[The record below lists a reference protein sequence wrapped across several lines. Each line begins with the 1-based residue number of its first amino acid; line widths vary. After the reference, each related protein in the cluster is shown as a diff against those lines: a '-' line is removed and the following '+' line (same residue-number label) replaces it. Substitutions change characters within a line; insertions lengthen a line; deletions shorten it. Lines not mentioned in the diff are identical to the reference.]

1 MNSFPIKKLI
11 SFWLIFIFIL
21 APCQRGQSQTGVLI
35 PSNKSAPDAAIL
47 SLQTMNVDI
56 CIDNQ
61 TATIRVVQIF
71 DNKTEQNLEGKF
83 LFALPDRASVADFA
97 IWEGDNRIPGVMME
111 RRRAN
116 EVYGEIKQKVIDPGI
131 LQQTDE
137 KGGNSAFSAKVFPI
151 TPYGTKRIEM
161 EYTENLPVEN
171 LSSSFTFPLK
181 PSLGETQKVSEFNLT
196 VCAYNEYPISN
207 IEFDSGRFPLNI
219 SKQTDNEFEAGF
231 RARDYELTDDFSFRY
246 KLNVP
251 ESQFSFITY
260 RAPENI
266 SAYDL
271 RNPALAERNAD
282 GFFEARAI
290 FNEHSAEKIQPRRAL
305 LLLDTSLSMYGEKL
319 QRAVEAVDFFLHN
332 LNAEDEFNVILFGND
347 ANAFSEKILS
357 ATPEN
362 IENAL
367 NFIKNAHLGGGTNLK
382 KAFEKAIEVSNGFSN
397 GERSIVLISD
407 ANPTKETTNIK
418 TLTKLFEINSA
429 NSIKFYAFALGGDAN
444 TSLLEE
450 LTAKTHGYFT
460 KLRETEDVSA
470 ALKIFFSK
478 VGTPTV
484 ENLRFSAANA
494 ENFYQ
499 IYPTAENSFD
509 GSGFSFVGRYKT
521 PKESETVNF
530 SAQFGAYNLAFS
542 RNVNLPEFADL
553 HKHLP
558 RLWAKARI
566 DALVREIN
574 VNGEREDYISEIIRL
589 SQKYKIVSPYTAFLA
604 APRTLLRPRL
614 IQPGDPVIRVKTDE
628 RVAEV
633 FAVLPF
639 GETQSLTF
647 LESEGVWETRF
658 LAPAWMP
665 DGVYE
670 CRLILTDKDG
680 NGFEERK
687 TFVVDSHAPKV
698 KINLPETSV
707 KAGEELNIRVSAD
720 SDTARLTA
728 KLYGAKPVQ
737 LFWSNAEKAN
747 VGKIRIPENL
757 APGKY
762 ALTVTAEDFAHNQN
776 SEEIIL
782 EILGK

>member
-1 MNSFPIKKLI
+1 MNSFPTKKLI
-11 SFWLIFIFIL
+11 SFGLIFIFIF

-35 PSNKSAPDAAIL
+35 PSNKSAPDATIL

-61 TATIRVVQIF
+61 TATVRVVQIF

-97 IWEGDNRIPGVMME
+97 IWEGDSRIPGVMME

-181 PSLGETQKVSEFNLT
+181 PSLGEAQKVGEFNLT

-219 SKQTDNEFEAGF
+219 SKQNDDEFEAGF

-246 KLNVP
+246 RLDVP
-251 ESQFSFITY
+251 ESQFSFIAY

-266 SAYDL
+266 SAFDL
-271 RNPALAERNAD
+271 RNPALAKQNAD

-290 FNEHSAEKIQPRRAL
+290 FNEHSAEKTQPRRVL

-332 LNAEDEFNVILFGND
+332 LNAEDEFNVILFGNET
-347 ANAFSEKILS
+347 NVLSEKVLF

-362 IENAL
+362 VENAL
-367 NFIKNAHLGGGTNLK
+367 NFIKNSHLGGGTNLK
-382 KAFEKAIEVSNGFSN
+382 KAFEKAIEFSGGFSD

-418 TLTKLFEINSA
+418 TLTKSFETTSTNSV
-429 NSIKFYAFALGGDAN
+429 KFYAFALGGDAN

-450 LTAKTHGYFT
+450 LSAKTHGYFT
-460 KLRETEDVSA
+460 KLRETEDISM

-484 ENLRFSAANA
+484 ENLRFSAAD
-494 ENFYQ
+494 EKNFYQ
-499 IYPTAENSFD
+499 IYPTAENSYD
-509 GSGFSFVGRYKT
+509 GSGFSFVGRYKM
-521 PKESETVNF
+521 PKESELVNF
-530 SAQFGAYNLAFS
+530 SAQFGSYNLALS
-542 RNVNLPEFADL
+542 ETVNLPEFADL

-574 VNGEREDYISEIIRL
+574 VNGEREDYINEIIRL

-604 APRTLLRPRL
+604 APRALLRPRL

-628 RVAEV
+628 SIAEV

-639 GETQSLTF
+639 GETQSFTF
-647 LESEGVWETRF
+647 LASEGVWETRF
-658 LAPAWMP
+658 LAPSWMP

-670 CRLILTDKDG
+670 CRLILTDKNG
-680 NGFEERK
+680 NGFEETK
-687 TFVVDSHAPKV
+687 TFVVDSRAPKV
-698 KINLPETSV
+698 KINLPKTSI
-707 KAGEELNIRVSAD
+707 KTGEEINLRVSAD

-737 LFWSNAEKAN
+737 LFWSNEEKAN
-747 VGKIRIPENL
+747 IGKIQIPENL